1 MQAIACTAT
10 IPAPFPARPFTR
22 EPDPDADY
30 QEYCGLC
37 HVVKDGQIIYKGM
50 RYTPDNPTGLDEV
63 VAEPRPRQYD
73 DNYYNLMGQPVGKDI
88 PTTTAST
95 STTARK

>member
-1 MQAIACTAT
+1 MQATACKIVPIKQAIACTAT

-50 RYTPDNPTGLDEV
+50 RYTPG
-63 VAEPRPRQYD
+63 
-73 DNYYNLMGQPVGKDI
+73 NLMGQPVGKAI
-88 PTTTAST
+88 PTTHGIYIHHGKKICVS
-95 STTARK
+95 RMP